1 MSPAEGK
8 WPRTTLSFA
17 SFPGSAAAA
26 AAAGAELPNQ
36 VGFGQDICSCAGHKA
51 HLDSLRELSAIKFS

>member
-8 WPRTTLSFA
+8 WPRTTRSFA
-17 SFPGSAAAA
+17 SFPGSAAA

-51 HLDSLRELSAIKFS
+51 HLDSLRELSTIKFS

>member
-26 AAAGAELPNQ
+26 AGAELPNQ
-36 VGFGQDICSCAGHKA
+36 AGFGQDICSCAGHKA